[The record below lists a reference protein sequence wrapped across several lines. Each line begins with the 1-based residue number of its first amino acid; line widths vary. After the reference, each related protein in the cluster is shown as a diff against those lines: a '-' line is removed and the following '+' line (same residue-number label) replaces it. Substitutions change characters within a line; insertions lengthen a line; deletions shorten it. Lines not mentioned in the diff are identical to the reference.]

1 MQIALFEPCT
11 YFNNHGWLSGAG
23 AGRRMHM
30 TKTAVTF
37 VESIRDRNLV
47 YSNVAGHVDGRFV
60 MLTGSL
66 TISHVSSAEH
76 PSDIRIPCGS
86 SRRAAFDG
94 LHAHVRSFRV
104 ARAALSRSL
113 M

>member
-1 MQIALFEPCT
+1 MI
-11 YFNNHGWLSGAG
+11 
-23 AGRRMHM
+23 
-30 TKTAVTF
+30 KTAVTF
-37 VESIRDRNLV
+37 IDGMSDRNLV
-47 YSNVAGHVDGRFV
+47 DFNVAGHVNGRLVRF
-60 MLTGSL
+60 TGSP
-66 TISHVSSAEH
+66 TSSHVWSAEH